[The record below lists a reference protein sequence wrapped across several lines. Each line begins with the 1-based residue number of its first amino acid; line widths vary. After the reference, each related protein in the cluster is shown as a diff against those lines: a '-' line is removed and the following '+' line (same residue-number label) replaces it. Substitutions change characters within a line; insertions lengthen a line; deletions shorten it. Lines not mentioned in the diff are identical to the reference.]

1 MYLEKMHSSQLG
13 LVFSVAVSTFFG
25 LISHSTVCSERHAC
39 LAKET
44 CYGIESG
51 WFGGFSC
58 SFKTTITPTGYRL
71 LNTSMKENVMQLANR
86 GICAPG
92 LRQQVDS
99 VQGSLTCVRK
109 RSWPSAFME
118 EIGDPEANTDH
129 GRYCGRWISAGSVA
143 YGNKKWAF
151 FDAAATERDV
161 DNVVRATG
169 ASRMAI
175 TDLGKFRSSCRTMV
189 ASNSAGASVQQ
200 AYKLLH
206 RGANH
211 ETLISLI
218 EEIGF
223 LASHYCY
230 APALVGVGRDN
241 GRFVS
246 RVLPGAVISSQSI
259 RDALYAVGEDR
270 HVRNEASEFA
280 AAMQQLHPSSLQEV
294 TQAQVQSL
302 VLGSH
307 QGTWIDGYV
316 GPTFSIG
323 NSQRNEP
330 LERFVCAFGLHGATK
345 AAEYIKGVAAVCAHS
360 ARSIVAQE
368 VGNIVPWGGE
378 GSPSHAAAL
387 GRLSVH
393 GEEDVDSLNE
403 NDLNNA
409 STVRLSALHSV
420 SSASPHNA
428 RETCLA
434 AAKRVFPD
442 DFDRIT
448 FTALVTPTLYERLE
462 RLVDLVREA
471 AAVTMSEDLMGSV
484 FKDRAVRT
492 EAVSKIRGTKVRIA
506 GAPRGTWAGV
516 EREFRRPV
524 ITSEDS
530 ALTIIVKQARAVYLD
545 RLLTVVSDAKICE
558 HASIYPGV
566 SRNAYL
572 LLSSTSSC
580 SMILP
585 GLIVP
590 PFADERYDD
599 VSLATRLGFVIA
611 HEFMHVT
618 AFSQFWDEEYVHSFL
633 SSYPTSTHVEAMAD
647 VGAAATIMRLSNIT
661 NDTLCASASQLF
673 CGRVGWMP
681 VHNSVP
687 PWHPPTNMRGDNIC
701 NFIRMYF

>member
-1 MYLEKMHSSQLG
+1 
-13 LVFSVAVSTFFG
+13 
-25 LISHSTVCSERHAC
+25 
-39 LAKET
+39 
-44 CYGIESG
+44 
-51 WFGGFSC
+51 
-58 SFKTTITPTGYRL
+58 
-71 LNTSMKENVMQLANR
+71 
-86 GICAPG
+86 
-92 LRQQVDS
+92 
-99 VQGSLTCVRK
+99 
-109 RSWPSAFME
+109 
-118 EIGDPEANTDH
+118 
-129 GRYCGRWISAGSVA
+129 
-143 YGNKKWAF
+143 
-151 FDAAATERDV
+151 
-161 DNVVRATG
+161 
-169 ASRMAI
+169 
-175 TDLGKFRSSCRTMV
+175 
-189 ASNSAGASVQQ
+189 
-200 AYKLLH
+200 
-206 RGANH
+206 
-211 ETLISLI
+211 
-218 EEIGF
+218 
-223 LASHYCY
+223 
-230 APALVGVGRDN
+230 
-241 GRFVS
+241 
-246 RVLPGAVISSQSI
+246 
-259 RDALYAVGEDR
+259 
-270 HVRNEASEFA
+270 
-280 AAMQQLHPSSLQEV
+280 
-294 TQAQVQSL
+294 
-302 VLGSH
+302 
-307 QGTWIDGYV
+307 
-316 GPTFSIG
+316 
-323 NSQRNEP
+323 
-330 LERFVCAFGLHGATK
+330 
-345 AAEYIKGVAAVCAHS
+345 
-360 ARSIVAQE
+360 
-368 VGNIVPWGGE
+368 
-378 GSPSHAAAL
+378 
-387 GRLSVH
+387 
-393 GEEDVDSLNE
+393 
-403 NDLNNA
+403 
-409 STVRLSALHSV
+409 
-420 SSASPHNA
+420 
-428 RETCLA
+428 
-434 AAKRVFPD
+434 
-442 DFDRIT
+442 
-448 FTALVTPTLYERLE
+448 
-462 RLVDLVREA
+462 
-471 AAVTMSEDLMGSV
+471 MSEDLMGSV